1 MAKKNEVRYSCS
13 QCGYVSL
20 SPVGRCPKCGEWGS
34 VEQELISSGPQGAR
48 PRPMSPQ
55 KVLGLKP
62 PRRFSSGIGELDRVL
77 GGGMVEGGVVLLGG
91 QPGIG
96 KSTLLLQVCGNLA
109 RLGSKVLY
117 VSGEE
122 SASQVA
128 LRSSRLGADVEGLEI
143 FCHSDVDGALE
154 VLSDHGVLVVDSVQA
169 MKTGEESGW
178 PGTPTQVR
186 AVAQRCIDVA
196 KSRGIPTVLV
206 GHITKE
212 GRIAGPMLLE
222 HMVDTVLLF
231 SGEES
236 SAYRVLRASKNRYG
250 GTDEVGLFQMEGR
263 GLKAVEDPSGLY
275 WNRGD
280 ESVPGVAVTVVME
293 GSRPLVAEV
302 QALAAT
308 TVFPYPKRTARGFS
322 LNKLHLL
329 LAVIQKRCGLST
341 SGLDVYANVAGGLDL
356 RDPGADLALAMALV
370 SSASDRA
377 LPSDCCL
384 LGEVGLVGEIRPV
397 GRTPQRLKEAARLG
411 FKTAVVS
418 AREGEELP
426 SDVKVIRVRSL
437 AEAVASVGLG

>member
-1 MAKKNEVRYSCS
+1 MAKKSEVRYTCS
-13 QCGYVSL
+13 QCGSVSL
-20 SPVGRCPKCGEWGS
+20 VPVGRCPRCGEWGT
-34 VEQELISSGPQGAR
+34 VEQEVLSSEVIDGR
-48 PRPMSPQ
+48 SRPMSPK
-55 KVLGLKP
+55 KVLGLKLP
-62 PRRFSSGIGELDRVL
+62 KRFSSGIGELDRVL
-77 GGGMVEGGVVLLGG
+77 GGGLVEGGVVLLGG

-109 RLGSKVLY
+109 TAGVKVLY

-128 LRSSRLGADVEGLEI
+128 LRSSRVGADVENLDI
-143 FCHSDVDGALE
+143 FCHNEIDGAIE
-154 VLSDHGVLVVDSVQA
+154 VLSSHGILVVDSVQA
-169 MKTGEESGW
+169 MKTSGESGW
-178 PGTPTQVR
+178 PGTPNQVR

-196 KSRGIPTVLV
+196 KGRGIPTILV

-250 GTDEVGLFQMEGR
+250 GTDEIGLFQMEGR
-263 GLKAVEDPSGLY
+263 GLRAVEDPSGLF
-275 WNRGD
+275 WDKGD

-322 LNKLHLL
+322 INKLHLL
-329 LAVIQKRCGLST
+329 LAVLQKRCGLSS

-370 SSASDRA
+370 SSASDRP

-397 GRTPQRLKEAARLG
+397 GRTPQRLKEASRLG

-426 SDVKVIRVRSL
+426 GDVKVIRVRSL
-437 AEAVASVGLG
+437 AEAVAAMGLG